1 MSKQKLIIIVVATF
15 LVAGGGGFFA
25 GTKYQQSRRPT
36 PAFGQRGQ
44 FSGQARISGATRQ
57 QGNANGQVGVRPL
70 SGKVIS
76 QDEKGFTVGLPDG
89 GSRIVLLS
97 ENTIFKRV
105 ENAAKDDLVV
115 GSQVMV
121 LGQENSDGS
130 ISAQSVQIENTAV
143 EEKK

>member
-1 MSKQKLIIIVVATF
+1 MSKQKLIIIVLVTF

-25 GTKYQQSRRPT
+25 GKKYQQSRWPKA
-36 PAFGQRGQ
+36 AFGQRER
-44 FSGQARISGATRQ
+44 FSGQMGNPGGAGK
-57 QGNANGQVGVRPL
+57 QGNPSLGVRPL

-89 GSRIVLLS
+89 GSKIVLLS
-97 ENTIFKRV
+97 ENTLFKRV
-105 ENAAKDDLVV
+105 ENAAKDDLAV
-115 GSQVMV
+115 GSQVMI

-130 ISAQSVQIENTAV
+130 ISAQSVQIENAAV